1 MNQKLATILESM
13 RVAIETP
20 AGSASLV
27 FEQLSAQLDAM
38 SEELVLV
45 MREHAGMA
53 DELLRAY
60 EQLGIV
66 FDATRKLPSAKSEHA
81 VVRIFLDSLKVT
93 YQQSRVWHIHQ
104 HKSGDLIWVG
114 RNDPAPQPFLAAVNE
129 CIESKRV
136 LVRELEPD
144 DDSDVEI
151 LCAPVFSGDDLV
163 CVIAISHGSGV
174 RSFESGDM
182 SLVETLMLYLGDVVR
197 NFRLAQELRGLSMDL
212 VRALVSAVDQKDQ
225 YTSGHSNRVGF
236 YSRLLGVKLGLKD
249 DDLQMLEWSALL
261 HDVGKIGIRD
271 DVLKKPGKLTKEEFE
286 HIKEHPVRSYE
297 VVRQIPQLKGALA
310 GVRHHHE
317 RLDGS
322 GYPDGLAGDEI
333 PLQARIVL
341 VADIFDSLT
350 TTRSYRK
357 AFSWEKALEILHE
370 EAGSVGD
377 PKLVELFDAI
387 IRDEVSRGL
396 KIGDPAPQKV
406 QAPAG
411 DAIVD
416 DPRD

>member
-1 MNQKLATILESM
+1 
-13 RVAIETP
+13 
-20 AGSASLV
+20 
-27 FEQLSAQLDAM
+27 
-38 SEELVLV
+38 
-45 MREHAGMA
+45 
-53 DELLRAY
+53 
-60 EQLGIV
+60 
-66 FDATRKLPSAKSEHA
+66 
-81 VVRIFLDSLKVT
+81 
-93 YQQSRVWHIHQ
+93 
-104 HKSGDLIWVG
+104 
-114 RNDPAPQPFLAAVNE
+114 
-129 CIESKRV
+129 
-136 LVRELEPD
+136 
-144 DDSDVEI
+144 
-151 LCAPVFSGDDLV
+151 
-163 CVIAISHGSGV
+163 
-174 RSFESGDM
+174 
-182 SLVETLMLYLGDVVR
+182 
-197 NFRLAQELRGLSMDL
+197 MDL